1 MRYSYEI
8 QYKSIYVQPIRFVIS
23 KKNVKIVENSTFH
36 PLITDGTPQKPPLEH
51 LYKLS
56 GCIKYLRTWS

>member
-23 KKNVKIVENSTFH
+23 KKKRKNRRKFYILPIDYRWNATKTTARTF
-36 PLITDGTPQKPPLEH
+36 I
-51 LYKLS
+51 
-56 GCIKYLRTWS
+56 